1 MKKIVFLLGVL
12 FLASLPSFAQQPAK
26 PKKEKVYSFGMGVMN
41 ENDIGNLGVVV
52 TNDLKIYLLRRF
64 GVNPRLSY
72 FQSLGLNAHDPD
84 IPGDFSSYSAVFVE
98 CGLFYSF
105 VKNQK
110 VEITLNAGPSGVFGN
125 SSYLEMITYYNQTI
139 TQEKFNNEYIRNM
152 AYFTDLEFSWGKRK
166 IVNTLAIKATGMY
179 IYPEFLGIVYKIGFR
194 F

>member
-1 MKKIVFLLGVL
+1 MKKFLFLFGVL
-12 FLASLPSFAQQPAK
+12 FMVSLPSFAQQPAK
-26 PKKEKVYSFGMGVMN
+26 PKKEKVYSFGMGIMN
-41 ENDIGNLGVVV
+41 ENDIGNFGIVV

-72 FQSLGLNAHDPD
+72 FQSLGLNTY
-84 IPGDFSSYSAVFVE
+84 GDGFSSYSAIFMG
-98 CGLFYSF
+98 CGLFYSV
-105 VKNQK
+105 VKNK
-110 VEITLNAGPSGVFGN
+110 KMEITINAGPSGVFGN
-125 SSYLEMITYYNQTI
+125 STNLVVALYENGKLVNQR
-139 TQEKFNNEYIRNM
+139 FDNEYIRNM